1 MMMVLVYVR
10 IATASVIIAIQVVPT
25 PEGPCMQR
33 WWIYKVGLNS
43 SRRLKS
49 RGIVWNWLCG
59 HDMASS
65 LNAEEKLWLRT
76 QS

>member
-1 MMMVLVYVR
+1 MMALVYVR

-25 PEGPCMQR
+25 P
-33 WWIYKVGLNS
+33 KVHACKDGGSIKLDSIPAGGLRAGVS
-43 SRRLKS
+43 Y
-49 RGIVWNWLCG
+49 GIGSVAM
-59 HDMASS
+59 MASS